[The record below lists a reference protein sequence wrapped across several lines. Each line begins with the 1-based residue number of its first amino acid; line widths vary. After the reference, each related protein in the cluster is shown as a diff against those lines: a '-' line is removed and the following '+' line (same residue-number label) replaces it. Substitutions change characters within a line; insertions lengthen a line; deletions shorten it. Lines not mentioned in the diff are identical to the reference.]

1 VGVFIKMPAQRLQ
14 SCDKESLAAAKGK
27 AAPIIGTVVRS
38 MEWERIN
45 ALPRRVLD
53 LDAVQDVTPLFRK
66 PGGTLRFWPIQ
77 SAMLIECAL
86 ADGLF
91 AQVRVGGGKTLAGLA
106 LPAAMDSK
114 NAIYLTTA
122 RLKKQLEREAA
133 AFYGKHFK
141 LPLDRITIISYND
154 LSSPDKDDILE
165 RINDSEHP
173 IDFIACDEAHHL
185 KNPRSARTQRFLRFA
200 DEHPIVRFAFLSGTP
215 STRSIIDYAHLIELA
230 LRKNS
235 PVPGHYQ
242 QLRDWAGALD
252 VKPEYTLDPGILMR
266 WCDEQPPKEA
276 FEVRRKLARGGYR
289 RRLAET
295 QGVVMSSDKELGSSL
310 IITKIGKDIKLP
322 PAVRALTNEVNRHWS
337 LAGEEFDSA
346 TTKARALR
354 QLAVGFYY
362 IWDWPDGEPDVEWL
376 ETRAAWRKEVR
387 ERLKRSAPGMDS
399 PHLLERAAKRYWKW
413 AEKSCQPMPE
423 KVWASET
430 WLAWSEV
437 KDRPEPPKKAIWVDD
452 FIVDAA
458 IKWAK
463 KQDKPAIIWYRWRAV
478 GQRLAEKSGFPHYGA
493 GTDSEESSDPII
505 IASIRSQGTG
515 KNLQYHF
522 SRNLFV
528 SFPANGMTVE
538 QTIGRTHRPGQPED
552 EVLVDWFG
560 HTYEFENAMA
570 AAIEDARFQEE
581 NHGQPQ
587 KLLYANLV
595 FCHSSEAAVQA

>member
-1 VGVFIKMPAQRLQ
+1 MGVF
-14 SCDKESLAAAKGK
+14 KEALAAANAAK
-27 AAPIIGTVVRS
+27 AQTAPIIGTVVRS

-53 LDAVQDVTPLFRK
+53 LDAVQDVTPLFAK
-66 PGGTLRFWPIQ
+66 PGCKLSFWPIQ

-106 LPAAMDSK
+106 LPTAMDSK

-141 LPLDRITIISYND
+141 LPLDRITIVSYNE
-154 LSSPDKDDILE
+154 LSSPETDDILE
-165 RINDSEHP
+165 RINERGEHP
-173 IDFIACDEAHHL
+173 VDLIVCDEFHSL
-185 KNPRSARTQRFLRFA
+185 KNPKSARTKRFLRFG
-200 DEHPIVRFAFLSGTP
+200 DEHPAVRYAFLSGTP
-215 STRSIIDYAHLIELA
+215 STRSIIDYAHLIEMA

-235 PVPGHYQ
+235 PVPGHYR

-252 VKPEYTLDPGILMR
+252 VKPEYVLDPGVLMR
-266 WCDEQPPKEA
+266 WCNEQPPKEA
-276 FEVRRKLARGGYR
+276 IDHRRKLARGGYR

-295 QGVVMSSDKELGSSL
+295 QGVVLSSDKELGSSL
-310 IITKIGKDIKLP
+310 IITKIGKRIKLP
-322 PAVRALTNEVNRHWS
+322 PAVQALTNEVNRHWS

-346 TTKARALR
+346 TTKARVLR

-362 IWDWPDGEPDVEWL
+362 IWDWPDGKPDTEWL
-376 ETRAAWRKEVR
+376 EARAAWNKEVR
-387 ERLKRSAPGMDS
+387 EKLKHSGPGMDS
-399 PHLLERAAKRYWKW
+399 PYLLEKAAKRYWKW
-413 AEKSCQPMPE
+413 AKTKSGKPMPA
-423 KVWASET
+423 KSWASEA
-430 WLAWSEV
+430 WLAWREV

-452 FIVDAA
+452 FIIDAA
-458 IKWAK
+458 IEWAK
-463 KQDKPAIIWYRWRAV
+463 KQKKNAIIWYRWRAV
-478 GQRLAEKSGFPHYGA
+478 GERLAAKSGFPHYGA
-493 GTDSEESSDPII
+493 GTDSEESRDPII
-505 IASIRSQGTG
+505 VASIRAQGTG
-515 KNLQYHF
+515 KNLQHHF

-538 QTIGRTHRPGQPED
+538 QTVGRTHRPGQPED

-570 AAIEDARFQEE
+570 AAIEDAKFQEE
-581 NHGQPQ
+581 THGQPQ
-587 KLLYANLV
+587 KLLYADLV
-595 FCHSSEAAVQA
+595 F